1 MFIEYRSLF
10 DLKEYSHVV
19 IGTDDVQPKGSKYI
33 IYLGEQPV
41 TCGEPA
47 HEHDMLKLHKKVWRT
62 IFEE

>member
-1 MFIEYRSLF
+1 M
-10 DLKEYSHVV
+10 V
-19 IGTDDVQPKGSKYI
+19 IGTDNVQPEGSKCI

-47 HEHDMLKLHKKVWRT
+47 HEHDMLKLHKKVWKT